1 VTRPAPAV
9 LLDLLND
16 APSVERLVVVRVGG
30 ESLGAVGGRVAAG
43 AEDAVARLWETGS
56 RAAAN
61 RSPAP
66 LDHLIVQTT
75 AGVVVIIKDRGVL
88 VAAVGREGTR
98 PDMVA
103 CELRRAAAVHLA
115 GDSGHDNGA
124 TNGTVR
130 EGEA

>member
-1 VTRPAPAV
+1 VTRLAPAA

-16 APSVERLVVVRVGG
+16 APSVERLIVVGPGG
-30 ESLGAVGGRVAAG
+30 ESLGAAGGRVAAG

-75 AGVVVIIKDRGVL
+75 AGAVVVIRERGAL
-88 VAAVGREGTR
+88 VAAVGREGSR

-115 GDSGHDNGA
+115 GEPGHGKVGTNGA
-124 TNGTVR
+124 VR

>member
-1 VTRPAPAV
+1 VTRPAPAA

-16 APSVERLVVVRVGG
+16 APSVERLVVVALGG
-30 ESLGAVGGRVAAG
+30 ELLGTAGGRVANG
-43 AEDAVARLWETGS
+43 AECAVARLWETGS

-75 AGVVVIIKDRGVL
+75 AGASVVIKHGDVL
-88 VAAVGREGTR
+88 VAAVGREGSR
-98 PDMVA
+98 PDLVA
-103 CELRRAAAVHLA
+103 CELRRAAAAHLS
-115 GDSGHDNGA
+115 GDPTPGNGA
-124 TNGTVR
+124 TNGAVG